1 MNSIVRLG
9 KKEAKAADKENQLRK
24 DIRVD
29 KTTVDAILEALGDG
43 ELSTQAILS
52 HVTEETPIGRRPA
65 KIALFKWKGEDYDQG
80 HRWTVRHGEKN
91 EKLYT
96 RLSNPIDD
104 TINSLIAGLDV

>member
-1 MNSIVRLG
+1 M
-9 KKEAKAADKENQLRK
+9 
-24 DIRVD
+24 
-29 KTTVDAILEALGDG
+29 DAILEALGDG

-65 KIALFKWKGEDYDQG
+65 KIALLKWTGEDYDQG
-80 HRWTVRHGEKN
+80 AQVDCKEGEKN

-104 TINSLIAGLDV
+104 TINSLIAGLDA

>member
-1 MNSIVRLG
+1 LNSIVRLG

-65 KIALFKWKGEDYDQG
+65 KIALLKWTGEDYAQG
-80 HRWTVRHGEKN
+80 HRWTVRQGDKN

-96 RLSNPIDD
+96 RLANPMDD
-104 TINSLIAGLDV
+104 IVSLIVGVDP